1 MAFPTTGP
9 TRPSE
14 RSICVGNSTLW
25 GAEAG
30 QPKHGGILR
39 VRRAISN
46 AIDRQALI
54 DVGMEVEL
62 KLQEL
67 GASMATTYA
76 GKYEGLG
83 RSPYGIAWEPDN
95 VLYRA
100 YAPDSANNLS
110 HVNDPKIAAMLK
122 EQRRT
127 KDLEAR
133 KKIIFDIQRYAAEQ
147 QYYVYTSSVMLTS
160 SWQPY
165 VKNFAPNL
173 TFDYG

>member
-1 MAFPTTGP
+1 
-9 TRPSE
+9 
-14 RSICVGNSTLW
+14 
-25 GAEAG
+25 AEAG
-30 QPKHGGILR
+30 YPMGFKTQLIATTGLGR
-39 VRRAISN
+39 
-46 AIDRQALI
+46 DLI
-54 DVGMEVEL
+54 DDVQLVQRYLKEVGVEVEL
-62 KLQEL
+62 KLKEF
-67 GASMATTYA
+67 GASMGTTFAGEYA
-76 GKYEGLG
+76 GQG

-133 KKIIFDIQRYAAEQ
+133 KNIIFDIQRYAAEQ
-147 QYYVYTSSVMLTS
+147 QYYVYTSSVMITS

-165 VKNFAPNL
+165 V
-173 TFDYG
+173 